1 MSRHRATAALF
12 IALLLMAALAG
23 CGRDEPP
30 APLTD
35 IVATDIVA
43 TDIVTTYTPTS
54 TDTPR
59 PTITPDP
66 SPTPRPTITP
76 EAPAEETSTETS
88 AETPA
93 EEDPRF
99 ELPANVLP
107 RFRMRGELR
116 LLITYNTGETGQ
128 ESLTLSGARVAS
140 DEEFGFDQ
148 FFEMTA
154 VRVEAESP
162 QRVAIY
168 QVGQVVATLID
179 GEWRTN
185 NRTGAGS
192 PFEDNLFNQ
201 LLTRL
206 VHPFAEAE
214 DAGVEIVNGVEATHY
229 RIEDP
234 QILVQATKLK
244 MAEGQEIQSS
254 QIDLWVAA
262 DGNYVVRYEIN
273 ARMTDALSF
282 DTQGNQVRT
291 DRDLFW
297 TFEIY
302 DIGADI
308 LVDLPEEAPDAVAFN
323 IPGFIEGE
331 FPLPE
336 GAVLKVNIYGEAEID
351 TELSEEEVVSFY
363 LEVLPRLGW
372 VIQGDFGLYEAQNQ
386 ELTFTLIT
394 AVNEMGH
401 TVVRVKT
408 HRD

>member
-1 MSRHRATAALF
+1 MPRHRATAALF
-12 IALLLMAALAG
+12 IALLLVVALAG
-23 CGRDEPP
+23 CGGDEPTATP
-30 APLTD
+30 IIIIAPTH
-35 IVATDIVA
+35 
-43 TDIVTTYTPTS
+43 TPLP

-66 SPTPRPTITP
+66 SPTSRPTITP
-76 EAPAEETSTETS
+76 EATIEEALTETPT
-88 AETPA
+88 ETPA

-107 RFRMRGELR
+107 GFRMQGELL
-116 LLITYNTGETGQ
+116 LLITYGTGETGQ
-128 ESLTLSGARVAS
+128 ESLALSGARVAS
-140 DEEFGFDQ
+140 DEEFGFNQ
-148 FFEMTA
+148 FFEITA
-154 VRVEAESP
+154 VRTEAKSP

-168 QVGQVVATLID
+168 QVGHVVATLID
-179 GEWRTN
+179 GEWRTR

-234 QILVQATKLK
+234 QILVQTTKLK

-254 QIDLWVAA
+254 QIDLWVATE
-262 DGNYVVRYEIN
+262 GNYIVRYEIN

-297 TFEIY
+297 IFEIY

-308 LVDLPEEAPDAVAFN
+308 LVGFPAEAPEVVSFN
-323 IPGFIEGE
+323 IPGFIEEE

-336 GAVLKVNIYGEAEID
+336 GAELKVNIYGEAEIN
-351 TELSEEEVVSFY
+351 TKLSEEEVVSFY

-372 VIQGDFGLYEAQNQ
+372 VIQGDFGLYEAQKE
-386 ELTFTLIT
+386 ELSFTLIT
-394 AVNEMGH
+394 AVNEKGH

-408 HRD
+408 H

>member
-1 MSRHRATAALF
+1 MPRHRATAALF
-12 IALLLMAALAG
+12 IGLLLVAALAG
-23 CGRDEPP
+23 CGGDEPTATATII
-30 APLTD
+30 APTH
-35 IVATDIVA
+35 
-43 TDIVTTYTPTS
+43 TPLPTN
-54 TDTPR
+54 TPP
-59 PTITPDP
+59 PTITPNP
-66 SPTPRPTITP
+66 SPTSRPTITP
-76 EAPAEETSTETS
+76 EATIEEALTETS

-107 RFRMRGELR
+107 GFRMRGELL
-116 LLITYNTGETGQ
+116 LLITYNTGETGR
-128 ESLTLSGARVAS
+128 ESLTLTGARVAS

-148 FFEMTA
+148 FFEITA
-154 VRVEAESP
+154 VRAEAENP
-162 QRVAIY
+162 QRMAIY
-168 QVGQVVATLID
+168 QVGHVVATLID
-179 GEWRTN
+179 GEWRAN
-185 NRTGAGS
+185 NRTGARS

-201 LLTRL
+201 FLTRL

-214 DAGVEIVNGVEATHY
+214 DTGVEIVNGVEATHY

-234 QILVQATKLK
+234 QIFVQTTKLK

-254 QIDLWVAA
+254 QIDLWVAT
-262 DGNYVVRYEIN
+262 DGNYIVRYEIN
-273 ARMTDALSF
+273 ARMSDALAF

-297 TFEIY
+297 TFESY

-308 LVDLPEEAPDAVAFN
+308 LVDLPEEAPEPVAFN

-336 GAVLKVNIYGEAEID
+336 GAELKVNIYGEAEID
-351 TELSEEEVVSFY
+351 TQLSEEEVVSFY

-386 ELTFTLIT
+386 EFSFTLIT
-394 AVNEMGH
+394 AVNEKGQ

>member
-1 MSRHRATAALF
+1 MPRHRATTALF
-12 IALLLMAALAG
+12 IGLLLVAALAG
-23 CGRDEPP
+23 CGGNEPTATATIIVP
-30 APLTD
+30 THTPL
-35 IVATDIVA
+35 
-43 TDIVTTYTPTS
+43 P
-54 TDTPR
+54 TDTPQ

-76 EAPAEETSTETS
+76 EATIEEALTETS

-107 RFRMRGELR
+107 GFRMQGELL
-116 LLITYNTGETGQ
+116 LLITYDTGETGQ

-140 DEEFGFDQ
+140 DEEFGFNQ
-148 FFEMTA
+148 FFEVTA
-154 VRVEAESP
+154 VRTEAENP
-162 QRVAIY
+162 QRMATY
-168 QVGQVVATLID
+168 QVGPVIATLID

-185 NRTGAGS
+185 NRTGGRS

-234 QILVQATKLK
+234 RIFVQTTKLK

-254 QIDLWVAA
+254 QIDLWVAT
-262 DGNYVVRYEIN
+262 DGNYIVRYEIA
-273 ARMTDALSF
+273 ARMTDALAF

-308 LVDLPEEAPDAVAFN
+308 LVDLPEEAPEPVAFN

-336 GAVLKVNIYGEAEID
+336 GAELKVNIYGEAEID

-372 VIQGDFGLYEAQNQ
+372 VIQGDFGLYEAINQ
-386 ELTFTLIT
+386 EFSFTLIT
-394 AVNEMGH
+394 AVNEQGQ

-408 HRD
+408 H